1 MTPTGKVLILDGMWS
16 KTVAAVRSLGRHGLK
31 VTAGEVTRLAAA
43 LFSRHAA
50 RRAVYPSPV
59 TEPQAFLAWLDRELD
74 NGYDAVLPFETVTQE
89 FLAVHRTRIES
100 RTRFPF
106 APLQAMRLMGDKAE
120 TTKRA
125 AALGLIVPRTVYPH
139 SVEEAALVLKDFPA
153 SAVVKPRT
161 SSGSRGLLYVSRS
174 EDLLSSYRDVHARH
188 PFPIVQERI
197 PAGGEAI
204 GVGAL
209 YNKGKARALFA
220 FKRLREYPVTGGPST
235 LRMSIRH
242 PAAEAAAERLL
253 DSVNWHGP
261 AMVEFK
267 TDPADGR
274 PRFLEVNPRFWGSLP
289 LAIKAGVDFPWLL
302 YRMAVDGD
310 VEPVREYRTGVV
322 VRSLIPGEILHFLT
336 RRGHVRPEIPA
347 EARRGR
353 EGDDLISLED
363 PLPVVGRVLS
373 LLPVLTRSDLRRI
386 LSH

>member
-50 RRAVYPSPV
+50 LRAVYPSPV
-59 TEPQAFLAWLDRELD
+59 TEPRAFLAWLDRELD
-74 NGYDAVLPFETVTQE
+74 KGYDAVLPFETVTQE

-120 TTKRA
+120 TTKMA
-125 AALGLIVPRTVYPH
+125 AALGLPIPRTVHPH
-139 SVEEAALVLKDFPA
+139 SVEEAALILKDFPA
-153 SAVVKPRT
+153 PAVVKPRT
-161 SSGSRGLLYVSRS
+161 SSGTRGLRYVSRA
-174 EDLLSSYRDVHARH
+174 EDLWPAYRDVHVRH

-197 PAGGEAI
+197 PPGGEAI

-220 FKRLREYPVTGGPST
+220 FKRLREYPVTGGSST
-235 LRMSIRH
+235 LRMSVRH
-242 PAAEAAAERLL
+242 PEAEAAAERLL
-253 DSVNWHGP
+253 DSIGWHGP

-267 TDPADGR
+267 AHPSDGR
-274 PRFLEVNPRFWGSLP
+274 PRFLEVNPRFWGSLS
-289 LAIKAGVDFPWLL
+289 LAIRAGVDFPWLL

-310 VEPVREYRTGVV
+310 IEPVRDYRTGVV
-322 VRSLIPGEILHFLT
+322 VRSIVPGEILHFLT
-336 RRGHVRPEIPA
+336 RRGRVRSEIPA

-353 EGDDLISLED
+353 GGDDLISLED
-363 PLPVVGRVLS
+363 PLPVIGRVLS
-373 LLPVLTRSDLRRI
+373 LFPLLTRSDLRRI
-386 LSH
+386 LSN

>member
-16 KTVAAVRSLGRHGLK
+16 KTVAAVRSLGRRGIN

-43 LFSRHAA
+43 LFSRHAD
-50 RRAVYPSPV
+50 RRVVYPSPV
-59 TEPQAFLAWLDRELD
+59 TEPRAFLSWLDREMD
-74 NGYDAVLPFETVTQE
+74 RGYDVVLPFETATQE
-89 FLAVHRTRIES
+89 FLAVHRTRIEG

-106 APLQAMRLMGDKAE
+106 ASLQAMRLLGDKAE

-125 AALGLIVPRTVYPH
+125 ATLGLIVPRTVHPQ

-153 SAVVKPRT
+153 PAVVKPRT
-161 SSGSRGLLYVSRS
+161 GSGTRGLRYVSCA
-174 EDLLSSYRDVHARH
+174 EDLLPTYRDVHARH

-220 FKRLREYPVTGGPST
+220 FKRLREYPVTGGSST

-242 PAAEAAAERLL
+242 PEAEAAAERLL
-253 DSVNWHGP
+253 DSIGWHGP

-274 PRFLEVNPRFWGSLP
+274 PRFLEVNPRFWGSLT

-322 VRSLIPGEILHFLT
+322 VRSIIPGEILHFLT
-336 RRGHVRPEIPA
+336 RRGRIRSEIPA
-347 EARRGR
+347 EARRARG
-353 EGDDLISLED
+353 GDDLISLED